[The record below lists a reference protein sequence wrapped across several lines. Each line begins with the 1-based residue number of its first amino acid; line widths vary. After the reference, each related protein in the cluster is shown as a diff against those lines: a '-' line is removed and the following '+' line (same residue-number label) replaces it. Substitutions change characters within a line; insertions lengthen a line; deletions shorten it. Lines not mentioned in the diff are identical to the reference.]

1 MESVMNA
8 MVTARVPAEI
18 KKQATELFGNL
29 GTSPSE
35 AINQLYSY
43 VVARGALP
51 EFVQPGRD
59 QTPAPAVRR
68 NLNKETLTPEQRQRL
83 LAIRLVRDMAIE
95 DWGADEGKSYRQII
109 EEGKRA
115 KYEALSGKQYAIR
128 NYFAKAAYC

>member
-1 MESVMNA
+1 
-8 MVTARVPAEI
+8 MVTARVPVEI

-43 VVARGALP
+43 VVASGALP

-68 NLNKETLTPEQRQRL
+68 NPNKEALTPEQRQRL

-115 KYEALSGKQYAIR
+115 EYEALSGH
-128 NYFAKAAYC
+128 